1 MRLVS
6 TGRPGNLQCLRPA
19 RRVDGGPAL
28 GVRSPSR
35 AARVSGEVVR
45 GPNVS
50 KDMDTPHRD
59 QGAIDLTVM
68 PEGSR
73 SLKVER
79 WDSDE
84 VRQTAVESQV
94 SIRHRAL
101 ELQRPIR
108 LRLSLAAC

>member
-1 MRLVS
+1 M
-6 TGRPGNLQCLRPA
+6 P
-19 RRVDGGPAL
+19 DG
-28 GVRSPSR
+28 
-35 AARVSGEVVR
+35 SG
-45 GPNVS
+45 
-50 KDMDTPHRD
+50 
-59 QGAIDLTVM
+59 
-68 PEGSR
+68 

-94 SIRHRAL
+94 NIRHRAL

>member
-1 MRLVS
+1 MR
-6 TGRPGNLQCLRPA
+6 A
-19 RRVDGGPAL
+19 DW
-28 GVRSPSR
+28 
-35 AARVSGEVVR
+35 AAGAPLIPCVAAIGMLIFSAGTIT

-68 PEGSR
+68 PDGSG

>member
-1 MRLVS
+1 MSRLYKN
-6 TGRPGNLQCLRPA
+6 GGLQAWLPLSNHIA
-19 RRVDGGPAL
+19 TL
-28 GVRSPSR
+28 S
-35 AARVSGEVVR
+35 

-68 PEGSR
+68 PDGSG